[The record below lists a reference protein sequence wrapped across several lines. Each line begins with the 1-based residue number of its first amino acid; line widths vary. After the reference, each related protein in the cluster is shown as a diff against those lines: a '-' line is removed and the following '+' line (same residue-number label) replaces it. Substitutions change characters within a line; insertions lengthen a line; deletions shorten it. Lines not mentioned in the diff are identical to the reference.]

1 MSTSNPNTAANSQI
15 LNTTPTSAGSGY
27 ETAGQELTTLADEVA
42 KVLFGGVIGSQ
53 KTIPNALATGELN
66 TTILTSTPQIVAY
79 RESVADQLNAQ
90 AACRCETLTDRIA
103 DITINTTAQGAGTLE
118 IQVIDP
124 TWSLGTSGFIQ
135 ADENGYLYPPI
146 LINFPSG
153 TDCYWELCQMAA
165 TTDLSQPQWTLTFE
179 DRNVSLLR
187 QIGPAVHGA
196 IAQGDPTD
204 TLGGFIKRLVDN
216 ANSVLKPNP
225 PIRLVEMISP
235 ADPNY
240 KHPAGAPSPRSSP
253 VRSNPNKTK
262 TGLTPTQQAQI
273 AASQAMI
280 VSLFGD
286 HSLSVPDVGTQSKR
300 SYSMPAVEQNYAAA
314 WSAYVQ
320 AIEAHPYLAG
330 GGTEYP

>member
-1 MSTSNPNTAANSQI
+1 M
-15 LNTTPTSAGSGY
+15 
-27 ETAGQELTTLADEVA
+27 
-42 KVLFGGVIGSQ
+42 
-53 KTIPNALATGELN
+53 
-66 TTILTSTPQIVAY
+66 
-79 RESVADQLNAQ
+79 
-90 AACRCETLTDRIA
+90 
-103 DITINTTAQGAGTLE
+103 
-118 IQVIDP
+118 IDP
-124 TWSLGTSGFIQ
+124 TWSLGTPGSIQ
-135 ADENGYLYPPI
+135 ADDNGYLYPPI
-146 LINFPSG
+146 LIDFPSG
-153 TDCYWELCQMAA
+153 DKPLLGVVS
-165 TTDLSQPQWTLTFE
+165 DGRDDGSSQPQWTLTFE

-235 ADPNY
+235 ADPRN
-240 KHPAGAPSPRSSP
+240 KHPGARPQSAKSP

-262 TGLTPTQQAQI
+262 TGLTATQQAQI

-286 HSLSVPDVGTQSKR
+286 HSLSVPDVGKQNKAKTTQCR
-300 SYSMPAVEQNYAAA
+300 RVEQNYAAA
-314 WSAYVQ
+314 WAAYVQ